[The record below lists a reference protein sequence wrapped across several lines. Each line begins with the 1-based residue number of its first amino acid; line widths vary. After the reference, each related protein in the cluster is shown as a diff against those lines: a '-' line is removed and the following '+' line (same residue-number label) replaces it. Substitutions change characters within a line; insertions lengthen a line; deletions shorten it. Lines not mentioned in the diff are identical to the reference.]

1 MAKNSNTINYTYKSV
16 KRIVSS
22 YLKLYIC
29 TFITNDFYIKLIK
42 MQNKGLI
49 KLFAILFGLVSLYQL
64 SFTWFTNGV
73 EDKAKMYAESK
84 SDNGKEMADLERLYL
99 DSIANK
105 PVIDL
110 GFVQFSYGDIK
121 DKELNLGLDL
131 KGGINA
137 ILQVSVKDILIGLSN
152 DSKNPVFNEALAKA
166 TDRQKNSDDTFLNLF
181 FDEFEKLSAGTVKL
195 SDPSIFGN
203 KSLREKINFKLTDNE
218 VKPIIEAEITGSV
231 NTAFEVLRSRID
243 KFGVTQPNIQRIGNS
258 GRILIELPGAKDID
272 RVKKLLQ
279 STAELQ
285 FWEVYSNQETANFF
299 YQANSVIENLLKETE
314 EENTETAST
323 KENLTD
329 LLGEVSDSIA
339 KKEVKNLFSV
349 LTPSIPQS
357 ENQVSSVI
365 GTAKVADT
373 AAVNKYLAMRE
384 VRALLSNE
392 MKYAKFLWDSKPF
405 SATITGTNEN
415 TDLIYLYGI
424 KSNREDI
431 APIEG
436 DVIDDAS
443 QEYGQTGKPEV
454 SMTMNAGGSRLWGKM
469 TTENVGKFVAVVLD
483 DYVYTAPS
491 VNTAITN
498 GRTSIS
504 GGSMTVSEAQ
514 DISNVLKA
522 GKLPAAAHIIQSE
535 VVGPS
540 LGQQAIDSSLTSF
553 GLALLIVLAWMMFYY
568 GKAGAFANIA
578 LAANLLFI
586 FGILTAFGAVLTLPG
601 IAGIILTI
609 GMSVDANVIIF
620 ERIKEELGS
629 GKGLKASVEHG
640 FSYKGAFSAILDANI
655 TSMLTGII
663 LYVFGTGPVKGFAYT
678 LMVGIVTSLFSAI
691 FITRL
696 LIDWYA
702 SKGKLF
708 TFNSSI
714 TKNWFANIDVEF
726 LKKRKIAYVIS
737 GILIIV
743 SLGSLFTNGLNY
755 GVDFVGGRSYI
766 VKFDKTTSA
775 TEVANTLKDVFGS
788 APEVKTYGEASQ
800 LKITTKYKIEEEG
813 NHIDDEVQDLLF
825 AGLKPYI
832 SSDLT
837 MDEFKPGYDGDKKV
851 GIMSSIK
858 VEPTIADD
866 IKTAAGWAIL
876 GSLLVIFLYIL
887 FRFRKWQYSLGAVA
901 ALFHDVI
908 IVIGV
913 FSLFYK
919 VLPFDME
926 IGQSFIAAILTVL
939 GYSINDTVIVF
950 DRIREFA
957 GIHKTWKF
965 STVIDKA
972 LSTTLGRTINT
983 SLTTLVVLV
992 AIFLFGGDSIKGF
1005 MFALIVG
1012 IIVGTYSS
1020 LFIASPILHDTVK
1033 KLDKKK

>member
-1 MAKNSNTINYTYKSV
+1 
-16 KRIVSS
+16 
-22 YLKLYIC
+22 
-29 TFITNDFYIKLIK
+29 

-73 EDKAKMYAESK
+73 EDNAKEYAITRSN
-84 SDNGKEMADLERLYL
+84 DGKEIAKLERVYL
-99 DSIANK
+99 DSVANK

-110 GFVQFSYGDIK
+110 GFAKFSYNDIK

-152 DSKNPVFNEALAKA
+152 ESKNPVFNKALAKA
-166 TDRQKNSDDTFLNLF
+166 TEAQKNSDKTFLTLF
-181 FDEFEKLSAGTVKL
+181 YDAFEEESAGTVKM

-203 KSLREKINFKLTDNE
+203 KSLREKINFKLTDEE
-218 VKPIIEAEITGSV
+218 VMPIIEAEVTGSV

-299 YQANSVIENLLKETE
+299 FAANTVVENLLKE
-314 EENTETAST
+314 ETVADT
-323 KENLTD
+323 TAVKDELDD
-329 LLGEVSDSIA
+329 LLGEVSDSLA
-339 KKEVKNLFSV
+339 TKKVNNLFSV

-373 AAVNKYLAMRE
+373 AKVNSYLAKKE
-384 VRALLSNE
+384 VRAVLTND
-392 MKYAKFLWDSKPF
+392 MKYAKFLWDAKPF
-405 SATITGTNEN
+405 TSTITATGESVQ
-415 TDLIYLYGI
+415 LIYLYGI
-424 KSNREDI
+424 KSNRQDV

-436 DVIDDAS
+436 DVIEDAS

-454 SMTMNAGGSRLWGKM
+454 SMTMNATGSKQWGKM

-491 VNTAITN
+491 VNTAITT

-504 GGSMTVSEAQ
+504 GGSMTVEEAQ
-514 DISNVLKA
+514 DIANVLKA

-535 VVGPS
+535 IVGPS
-540 LGQQAIDSSLTSF
+540 LGQKAINSSLSSF
-553 GLALLIVLAWMMFYY
+553 GLALILVLIWMIFYY
-568 GKAGAFANIA
+568 GKAGAFADIA
-578 LAANLLFI
+578 LAFNLLFI

-620 ERIKEELGS
+620 ERIKEELNS
-629 GKGLKASVEHG
+629 GKGLKAAINHG
-640 FSYKGAFSAILDANI
+640 FSFKGALSAIVDANI
-655 TSMLTGII
+655 TTMLTGII

-678 LMVGIVTSLFSAI
+678 LMVGIATSLFSAI

-696 LIDWYA
+696 LVDWYA

-708 TFNSSI
+708 TFNTSI
-714 TKNWFANIDVEF
+714 TKKWFTNIDIEF

-737 GILIIV
+737 ATFILIG
-743 SLGSLFTNGLNY
+743 LGSLFTNGLNY
-755 GVDFVGGRSYI
+755 GVDFVGGRSYV
-766 VKFDKTTSA
+766 VKFDKPTSA
-775 TEVANTLKDVFGS
+775 TEVSEALKDVFGS
-788 APEVKTYGEASQ
+788 APEVKTYGEVSQ
-800 LKITTKYKIEEEG
+800 LKITTKYKIDEEG
-813 NHIDDEVQDLLF
+813 NHIDDEVQELLYS
-825 AGLKPYI
+825 GLKNYI
-832 SSDLT
+832 TDDVTL
-837 MDEFKPGYDGDKKV
+837 DEFKPGYDGDKKV

-901 ALFHDVI
+901 ALFHDVL

-913 FSLFYK
+913 FSIFYK
-919 VLPFDME
+919 ILPFDME

-957 GIHKTWKF
+957 GIHTSWKF

-983 SLTTLVVLV
+983 SLTTLVVLF

-1005 MFALIVG
+1005 MFALIIG
-1012 IIVGTYSS
+1012 IVVGTYSS
-1020 LFIASPILHDTVK
+1020 LFIASPIMYDTVK
-1033 KLDKKK
+1033 KLEKKKN

>member
-1 MAKNSNTINYTYKSV
+1 
-16 KRIVSS
+16 
-22 YLKLYIC
+22 
-29 TFITNDFYIKLIK
+29 

-49 KLFAILFGLVSLYQL
+49 KLFAILFGIVSLYQL

-73 EDKAKMYAESK
+73 EDKAKIYAESK
-84 SDNGKEMADLERLYL
+84 TDDGKEIARLERFYL
-99 DSIANK
+99 DSIANQT
-105 PVIDL
+105 VINL
-110 GFVQFSYGDIK
+110 GFAQFSYNDIK

-166 TDRQKNSDDTFLNLF
+166 TEAQKNSDKNFLDLF
-181 FDEFEKLSAGTVKL
+181 FAEFKKASNGTVKL

-203 KSLREKINFKLTDNE
+203 KSLRDKINFKLTDEE
-218 VKPIIEAEITGSV
+218 VKPIIEDEISGSI

-299 YQANSVIENLLKETE
+299 FAANGIVENYLKTTSPEETVADS
-314 EENTETAST
+314 TTT
-323 KENLTD
+323 KEDLKD

-339 KKEVKNLFSV
+339 NKTANNLFAV
-349 LTPSIPQS
+349 LTPSVPQS
-357 ENQVSSVI
+357 ENMVSSI
-365 GTAKVADT
+365 IATAKVTDT
-373 AAVNKYLAMRE
+373 AKVNKYLALKE
-384 VRALLSNE
+384 VRAALPAE
-392 MKYAKFLWDSKPF
+392 MKHAKFLWDNKSF
-405 SATITGTNEN
+405 SSTIAATNEGVE
-415 TDLIYLYGI
+415 LIHLYGI

-443 QEYGQTGKPEV
+443 QEYGQTSKPEV
-454 SMTMNAGGSRLWGKM
+454 SMTMNAMGTKLWGKM
-469 TTENVGKFVAVVLD
+469 TTDNVGKFVAVVLD
-483 DYVYTAPS
+483 NFVYTAPS

-504 GGSMTVSEAQ
+504 GGSMTVEEAQ
-514 DISNVLKA
+514 DIANVLKA

-540 LGQQAIDSSLTSF
+540 LGQQAIDSSLISF
-553 GLALLIVLAWMMFYY
+553 GLALLIVLAWMVFYY
-568 GKAGAFANIA
+568 GKAGGFANIA
-578 LAANLLFI
+578 LATNLLFI

-620 ERIKEELGS
+620 ERIKEELS
-629 GKGLKASVEHG
+629 AGKGLKQSIEHG
-640 FSYKGAFSAILDANI
+640 FSYKGAFSAILDANV

-702 SKGKLF
+702 GKGKLF
-708 TFNSSI
+708 TFNTSL
-714 TKNWFANIDVEF
+714 TKNWFQNIDIEF
-726 LKKRKIAYVIS
+726 LKKKKIAYAFSAVL
-737 GILIIV
+737 LII

-755 GVDFVGGRSYI
+755 GVDFVGGRSYV

-775 TEVANTLKDVFGS
+775 SDVSTTLKDVFGD
-788 APEVKTYGEASQ
+788 APEVKTYGEPSQ

-813 NHIDDEVQDLLF
+813 NHIDDEVQGLLYT
-825 AGLKPYI
+825 GLKSYLA
-832 SSDLT
+832 DGVTLE
-837 MDEFKPGYDGDKKV
+837 EFKPGFDGVKNV

-908 IVIGV
+908 IVIGI

-950 DRIREFA
+950 DRIREFRET
-957 GIHKTWKF
+957 HTSWKF

-1012 IIVGTYSS
+1012 IVVGTYSS

-1033 KLDKKK
+1033 SLDKTKE

>member
-1 MAKNSNTINYTYKSV
+1 
-16 KRIVSS
+16 
-22 YLKLYIC
+22 
-29 TFITNDFYIKLIK
+29 

-73 EDKAKMYAESK
+73 EDKAKTYAESK
-84 SDNGKEMADLERLYL
+84 SDDGKEIAKLEGHYL
-99 DSIANK
+99 DSVANK
-105 PVIDL
+105 PIIDL
-110 GFVQFSYGDIK
+110 GFAKFTYNDIK
-121 DKELNLGLDL
+121 NKELNLGLDL

-152 DSKNPVFNEALAKA
+152 NSKNPIFNEALAKA
-166 TDRQKNSDDTFLNLF
+166 TEAQKSSDKTFLDLF
-181 FDEFEKLSAGTVKL
+181 YDEFEKASAGTVKL

-203 KSLREKINFKLTDNE
+203 KSLREKINFKLTDEE
-218 VKPIIEAEITGSV
+218 VKPIIEEEVTGSV

-272 RVKKLLQ
+272 RVEKLLQ

-299 YQANSVIENLLKETE
+299 FAANSVIENFLKEKNKADT
-314 EENTETAST
+314 TSV
-323 KENLTD
+323 KDNLDD
-329 LLGEVSDSIA
+329 LLGEVSDSLA
-339 KKEVKNLFSV
+339 SKKIENLFSV
-349 LTPSIPQS
+349 FTPSIPQS
-357 ENQVSSVI
+357 ENQISSVL
-365 GTAKVADT
+365 GTAKVSDT
-373 AAVNKYLAMRE
+373 AKVNAYLAMKS
-384 VRALLSNE
+384 VRAKLPNE
-392 MKYAKFLWDSKPF
+392 MKYIKFLWDAKPF
-405 SATITGTNEN
+405 ASTDPSTNESV
-415 TDLIYLYGI
+415 DRIALYGI
-424 KSNREDI
+424 KSNREDV

-454 SMTMNAGGSRLWGKM
+454 SMTMNAMGSKQWGKM

-483 DYVYTAPS
+483 NYVYTAPR
-491 VNTAITN
+491 VNTPITT

-514 DISNVLKA
+514 DIANVLKA
-522 GKLPAAAHIIQSE
+522 GKLPAAAHIIQKAI
-535 VVGPS
+535 VGPS
-540 LGQQAIDSSLTSF
+540 LGQKAINSSMNSF
-553 GLALLIVLAWMMFYY
+553 GLALLLILIWMIFYY
-568 GKAGAFANIA
+568 GKAGAIADIA
-578 LAANLLFI
+578 LATNLLFI

-620 ERIKEELGS
+620 ERIKEELNK
-629 GKGLKASVEHG
+629 GKALKAAISYG
-640 FSYKGAFSAILDANI
+640 FSFKGALSAIVDANI
-655 TSMLTGII
+655 TTMLTGII

-678 LMVGIVTSLFSAI
+678 LMVGIATSLFSAV

-702 SKGKLF
+702 AKGKKF
-708 TFNSSI
+708 TFNTNI
-714 TKNWFANIDVEF
+714 TKNWFQNIDVEF
-726 LKKRKIAYVIS
+726 LKKRKVAYIIS
-737 GILIIV
+737 SIFIIIGL
-743 SLGSLFTNGLNY
+743 SSLFTKGLNY
-755 GVDFVGGRSYI
+755 GVDFVGGRSYV
-766 VKFDKTTSA
+766 VKFEKPMSA
-775 TEVANTLKDVFGS
+775 TDVSESLKDVFGS
-788 APEVKTYGEASQ
+788 APEVKTYGASNQ
-800 LKITTKYKIEEEG
+800 LKITTKYKIDEEG
-813 NHIDDEVQDLLF
+813 NHIDGEVQDLLYK
-825 AGLKPYI
+825 GLKKYI
-832 SSDLT
+832 PADVTL
-837 MDEFKPGYDGDKKV
+837 EAFKPGYGGVKTT
-851 GIMSSIK
+851 GILSSIK

-901 ALFHDVI
+901 ALFHDVL
-908 IVIGV
+908 IVIGI
-913 FSLFYK
+913 FSLFNK
-919 VLPFDME
+919 ILPFDME

-957 GIHKTWKF
+957 NTHTTWKF

-983 SLTTLVVLV
+983 SLTTLVVLF

-1012 IIVGTYSS
+1012 IVVGTYSS
-1020 LFIASPILHDTVK
+1020 LFIASPILYDSVK
-1033 KLDKKK
+1033 KLDKNIK